1 MVASLEKLIPSTQS
15 QSNQKNHRSNG
26 LIFFNS
32 KTITS
37 TVYVFAIRKDI
48 PFEFYKRK
56 KLATSKGR
64 FRWLNVS
71 AQQTTL
77 WTFFASS
84 YSAFYRKSCLYSSIL
99 FT

>member
-37 TVYVFAIRKDI
+37 TVYVFANK
-48 PFEFYKRK
+48 KRYP
-56 KLATSKGR
+56 LRILQAQE
-64 FRWLNVS
+64 VS
-71 AQQTTL
+71 
-77 WTFFASS
+77 
-84 YSAFYRKSCLYSSIL
+84 Y
-99 FT
+99 